1 MQIKQLD
8 VGVDY
13 SQGYLVDEGCDA
25 YGQLDGIPDH
35 PVWIIQV
42 EKGRASLVVGHS
54 LGHTNT

>member
-13 SQGYLVDEGCDA
+13 GRVYLVDEGCGA
-25 YGQLDGIPDH
+25 YGQLDGIPGH
-35 PVWIIQV
+35 PVGIIQV